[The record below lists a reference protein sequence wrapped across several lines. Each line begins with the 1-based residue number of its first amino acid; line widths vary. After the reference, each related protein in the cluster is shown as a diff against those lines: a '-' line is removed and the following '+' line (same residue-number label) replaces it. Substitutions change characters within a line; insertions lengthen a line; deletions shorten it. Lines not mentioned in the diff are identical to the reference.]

1 MNKKICVVTG
11 TRSEYGLLKPV
22 MSAIDRHKR
31 LTLQL
36 VVTGSHLNDIFGGTI
51 KEIERDGFNIDDKVK
66 LSLDDDTNIGMSIV
80 LGEVIIKLTKTF
92 QELKPSLVLIL
103 GDRVEVFGAALAAFY
118 MNIPVAQMHA
128 GDKSI
133 GGHLDDSARHAI
145 SKLASINFAAS
156 KQSYERLIRMGE
168 EKWRVHHVGA
178 PGLDSILNQKFM
190 TRGELF
196 SKLNLENRETI
207 ILLFHSITTE
217 VGESIKRIKSI
228 MDAMKKV
235 DKQVIAIFPNAD
247 AGGRRMLRLIEET
260 SDEFDHIHIF
270 KNIDHDIFLNIM
282 KHAEVMVGN
291 SSSGIIEA
299 PSFKLPVVNV
309 GKRQEGRE
317 RADNIIDVGYSSED
331 ILKAIE
337 KALYDKEFRTRVDRC
352 VSPYGD
358 GKTAEKVVNILDKIE
373 ITPKLLQKKITY

>member
-1 MNKKICVVTG
+1 
-11 TRSEYGLLKPV
+11 
-22 MSAIDRHKR
+22 
-31 LTLQL
+31 
-36 VVTGSHLNDIFGGTI
+36 
-51 KEIERDGFNIDDKVK
+51 

-80 LGEVIIKLTKTF
+80 LGETILKLTKTF
-92 QELKPSLVLIL
+92 QELKPSLILIL

-156 KQSYERLIRMGE
+156 KQSYERLIHMGE

-196 SKLNLENRETI
+196 SKLDLENRETI

-228 MDAMKKV
+228 MDAMKEL
-235 DKQVIAIFPNAD
+235 DKQVIAVFPNAD
-247 AGGRRMLRLIEET
+247 AGGRGILELIGE
-260 SDEFDHIHIF
+260 SSAKFDHIHVF

-291 SSSGIIEA
+291 SSSGLIEA

-337 KALYDKEFRTRVDRC
+337 KALYDKEFRMRVARC

-358 GKTAEKVVNILDKIE
+358 GKTAEQVVSILSKIE